1 MARFKLVV
9 SKFSSEISWMKSY
22 FLSSSSSLPADDSD
36 IAEDTKALLFGE
48 KRSERHPCPFLV
60 VLEQRERGKDDDGND
75 DNTRR
80 GFNTTE
86 EVALVV

>member
-1 MARFKLVV
+1 
-9 SKFSSEISWMKSY
+9 MKSY

-36 IAEDTKALLFGE
+36 IAEDTKALLLLFGE
-48 KRSERHPCPFLV
+48 KRSERHPFPVLV
-60 VLEQRERGKDDDGND
+60 VLKQRERGKDDDGND

>member
-1 MARFKLVV
+1 
-9 SKFSSEISWMKSY
+9 MKSY

-36 IAEDTKALLFGE
+36 IAEDTKALLSLFGE
-48 KRSERHPCPFLV
+48 KRSERHPFPVLV
-60 VLEQRERGKDDDGND
+60 VLKQRERGKDDDGND

-86 EVALVV
+86 EVALVVV

>member
-1 MARFKLVV
+1 
-9 SKFSSEISWMKSY
+9 
-22 FLSSSSSLPADDSD
+22 
-36 IAEDTKALLFGE
+36 
-48 KRSERHPCPFLV
+48 LV

-86 EVALVV
+86 EVALVVV